1 MIDIVKNIRK
11 YLVHIAF
18 TIIAIIAVGSQFQ
31 SCNIKKDL
39 LESQIESLSLLGV
52 SQTMSQKISEQGLQI
67 SFQEAKYFDEK
78 SKNEGLIERIAKLEN
93 TISEFN
99 SETITIVDSVF
110 IPINKIDT
118 IYLGLDSIVNYH
130 FTKRDSNLFFKGYAN
145 SQNLFIDT
153 LLIPNKMTL
162 THKWERKN
170 FLAKKK
176 YLVEVTNSNPYVSV
190 VGLNNYTFVE
200 EKKWHEKRGVTIAF
214 GLVAGYF
221 LFRK

>member
-1 MIDIVKNIRK
+1 M
-11 YLVHIAF
+11 
-18 TIIAIIAVGSQFQ
+18 
-31 SCNIKKDL
+31 
-39 LESQIESLSLLGV
+39 
-52 SQTMSQKISEQGLQI
+52 
-67 SFQEAKYFDEK
+67 
-78 SKNEGLIERIAKLEN
+78 
-93 TISEFN
+93 
-99 SETITIVDSVF
+99 
-110 IPINKIDT
+110 
-118 IYLGLDSIVNYH
+118 NYH

-200 EKKWHEKRGVTIAF
+200 E
-214 GLVAGYF
+214 VA
-221 LFRK
+221 RKEGGNNSVRASCRIFFI